1 MKLCITSLGKD
12 AFDLDV
18 LETDTLF
25 DLKALIRERLAL
37 EGPKK
42 QGLKLVH
49 DTSLLENDIESLS
62 SYGLE
67 DGSSL
72 LLLLENPGPIRLEA
86 HVWDRTPEDSLLTA
100 AESGELQHPVSKI
113 EVTVGTFQDQD
124 WGNCKGNLF
133 LSLLKGDLVLV
144 RQNLYGTYRL
154 DGYPH
159 GRHPPPLTFT
169 ESDDLV
175 RLAEDFLELQ
185 KQNIATSSMGLSQAF
200 NNLGQAA
207 QAAPLEVDE
216 VRDKS
221 YEWLI
226 RICARNACQG
236 HAKRDSVLQI
246 VEELLIALAI
256 YTVHEVVHSVMIW
269 IRGVRFLLPAGAV
282 YGRKKPLCEY
292 CRAWLFWM
300 LMFLWYIAS
309 LFVVLHFLATGTE
322 EDVDHAIMEPCQTFG
337 WFSG

>member
-86 HVWDRTPEDSLLTA
+86 HVSDRTPEDSLLTA

-175 RLAEDFLELQ
+175 RLAEVGCRYQ
-185 KQNIATSSMGLSQAF
+185 IA
-200 NNLGQAA
+200 
-207 QAAPLEVDE
+207 
-216 VRDKS
+216 
-221 YEWLI
+221 
-226 RICARNACQG
+226 
-236 HAKRDSVLQI
+236 
-246 VEELLIALAI
+246 
-256 YTVHEVVHSVMIW
+256 YTVGSGGGHRIEVKDWTCTIHYVSSSATEPSEIVQCSRGR
-269 IRGVRFLLPAGAV
+269 IRRTV
-282 YGRKKPLCEY
+282 
-292 CRAWLFWM
+292 
-300 LMFLWYIAS
+300 S
-309 LFVVLHFLATGTE
+309 
-322 EDVDHAIMEPCQTFG
+322 
-337 WFSG
+337 